1 MLSKIELSIPSS
13 TTTEP
18 AAPPNMQFDAEG
30 NVINLPKPSVNL
42 SPPSVNQESKSSIL
56 NNVVNQE
63 PKSARLNNVVN
74 QNLELNLPS
83 NTTNK
88 ALKDAEV
95 NKVINTPQGRNFKKI
110 PIPPVRNLEASFQ
123 RMIMS
128 STRVV

>member
-1 MLSKIELSIPSS
+1 MKDAERYERGEIGLPKPIIQKQNAVPQ
-13 TTTEP
+13 P
-18 AAPPNMQFDAEG
+18 PPNMQFDAEG
-30 NVINLPKPSVNL
+30 NVIKLP
-42 SPPSVNQESKSSIL
+42 
-56 NNVVNQE
+56 E
-63 PKSARLNNVVN
+63 PKSAVPTPPVMEETSKGNQLNNVIN

-123 RMIMS
+123 RMIMN